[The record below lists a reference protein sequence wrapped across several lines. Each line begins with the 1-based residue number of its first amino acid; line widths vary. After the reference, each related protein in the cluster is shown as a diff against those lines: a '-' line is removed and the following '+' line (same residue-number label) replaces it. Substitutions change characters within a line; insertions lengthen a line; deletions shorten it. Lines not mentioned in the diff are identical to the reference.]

1 MIQTRQLVILVRIVQ
16 EKFTASPPSPP
27 TPSHLHQNKQFHF
40 KVQNVFYECIF
51 RTSVSK
57 NQDFY
62 KDIGNLSVPY
72 TPVLTVLA
80 VAWQVSEE
88 AIPFLGEKLKI
99 DGIFLSFSPTTG
111 LVSKSTHICDLSA

>member
-1 MIQTRQLVILVRIVQ
+1 MIQTRELIILERIVR
-16 EKFTASPPSPP
+16 EKFTASPPPPP

-51 RTSVSK
+51 HTSVSK

-62 KDIGNLSVPY
+62 KDVGNLSVPC
-72 TPVLTVLA
+72 TAVLTVLA

-99 DGIFLSFSPTTG
+99 EMGYF
-111 LVSKSTHICDLSA
+111 